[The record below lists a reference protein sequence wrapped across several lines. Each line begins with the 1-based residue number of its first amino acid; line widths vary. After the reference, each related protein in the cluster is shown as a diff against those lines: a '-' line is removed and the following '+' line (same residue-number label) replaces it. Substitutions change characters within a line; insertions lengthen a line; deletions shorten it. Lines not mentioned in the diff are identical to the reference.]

1 MFYYTQKPELIDV
14 RISSRMEQKCWKIWS
29 FNLIIQRLTKR
40 LIFQGKILMIPVMG
54 FEGRECKFIS
64 DKF

>member
-14 RISSRMEQKCWKIWS
+14 RISSRMEQECWKIWS

-54 FEGRECKFIS
+54 F
-64 DKF
+64 